1 MLNTIISIVLYYNF
15 NGNFRFTKGLKEE
28 DINLSTFKGEG
39 ELTSLELDENALMDV
54 LDVPYWV
61 RITSAKCDR
70 VFFQVPFMAIKK
82 VPMSLVNNLLHL
94 PVFQHFIKL
103 YYC

>member
-1 MLNTIISIVLYYNF
+1 M
-15 NGNFRFTKGLKEE
+15 
-28 DINLSTFKGEG
+28 
-39 ELTSLELDENALMDV
+39 TSLELDENALMDV

-82 VPMSLVNNLLHL
+82 VPMSLVINFNFNILIFVRKTKWL
-94 PVFQHFIKL
+94 PNIEYMHNIIK
-103 YYC
+103 YRIS

>member
-1 MLNTIISIVLYYNF
+1 MLFCYTCVCGLCPVTKHFLIIRL
-15 NGNFRFTKGLKEE
+15 RFTKGLKEE

-82 VPMSLVNNLLHL
+82 VPMSLVIHS
-94 PVFQHFIKL
+94 
-103 YYC
+103 

>member
-1 MLNTIISIVLYYNF
+1 M
-15 NGNFRFTKGLKEE
+15 
-28 DINLSTFKGEG
+28 
-39 ELTSLELDENALMDV
+39 TSLELDENALMDV

-82 VPMSLVNNLLHL
+82 VPMSLVIHLLWLLIYFHKWLFNYNFSCCNKFTFILNIIYYMEINL
-94 PVFQHFIKL
+94 KL
-103 YYC
+103 N

>member
-1 MLNTIISIVLYYNF
+1 MTSYYEF
-15 NGNFRFTKGLKEE
+15 VQLKFRFTKGLKEE

-54 LDVPYWV
+54 LDVPYWI

-82 VPMSLVNNLLHL
+82 VPMSLVIYIE
-94 PVFQHFIKL
+94 FI
-103 YYC
+103 YYFI

>member
-1 MLNTIISIVLYYNF
+1 MSKNNIFSCILFIDLGLIKNIQLK
-15 NGNFRFTKGLKEE
+15 FRFTKGLKEE

-82 VPMSLVNNLLHL
+82 VPMSLVINL
-94 PVFQHFIKL
+94 
-103 YYC
+103 

>member
-1 MLNTIISIVLYYNF
+1 
-15 NGNFRFTKGLKEE
+15 
-28 DINLSTFKGEG
+28 
-39 ELTSLELDENALMDV
+39 LTSLELDENALMDV

-82 VPMSLVNNLLHL
+82 VPMSLVINYCLNILIFIRKTKLLPNIVYMHNVNKYRIVLLNNVGNL
-94 PVFQHFIKL
+94 KL
-103 YYC
+103 EIMI